1 MANTTLLD
9 PKMLGFWIKC
19 LREGQQWSQEAL
31 AAAAGVDV
39 RTIQRIESG
48 EKASVTT
55 RRAIARGLGYDKSEI
70 FDDPK
75 FAEEMVRFFDTITKS
90 NQEAAEKEF
99 QKQFP
104 DHRRLAVERVSAGSD
119 LLKMVDDVNAMLP
132 DASKELKDEAQ
143 ELAAQLFD
151 YIRDCIDIL
160 PEVSFSERLV
170 FGREIGSILTS
181 LEKLGAAI
189 YVGTRAVQLRND
201 VWQDKEPLPMKILY
215 ATVVPAETQLTEV
228 VVSKRMSFS

>member
-9 PKMLGFWIKC
+9 PEMLGFWIKC
-19 LREGQQWSQEAL
+19 LREGQKWSQEAL
-31 AAAAGVDV
+31 AAASGVDV

-48 EKASVTT
+48 GKVSVTT
-55 RRAIARGLGYDKSEI
+55 RRAVARGLGYDKPEI

-99 QKQFP
+99 QKQYP
-104 DHRRLAVERVSAGSD
+104 DHRRLAVKRVSGGSD

-132 DASKELKDEAQ
+132 NASMELKDEAQ
-143 ELAAQLFD
+143 ELVAQLFD
-151 YIRDCIDIL
+151 YIRDCLDIL
-160 PEVSFSERLV
+160 PEASFSERLV
-170 FGREIGSILTS
+170 YGREMSSILTG
-181 LEKLGAAI
+181 LEKLGAVI
-189 YVGTRAVQLRND
+189 YVGTRAVQLRNNA
-201 VWQDKEPLPMKILY
+201 WQDTEPLPMKILY

-228 VVSKRMSFS
+228 VVSKRVSFS